1 MVASVSFWPKSCR
14 TTFNDKGENVGTGAR
29 SRLLVIRLAELL
41 QDWPGNANTTT

>member
-1 MVASVSFWPKSCR
+1 MSFWPNPCR

-41 QDWPGNANTTT
+41 QDWLGNANMTT